1 MGTLRLG
8 LSSLACVAVS
18 AGVLFASA
26 PAHALEASFRW
37 CSGSPEFKL
46 QGVPKGTA
54 KLTFRMLDLNAPGFR
69 HGGGEV
75 AYTGKNVVPCGAL
88 RGNNYRGPS
97 PPSGAHTYRWTITAI
112 DASGK
117 VLAETK
123 VERQFPEK

>member
-1 MGTLRLG
+1 MGCFRLG
-8 LSSLACVAVS
+8 VSPLACVVVS
-18 AGVLFASA
+18 VGVLLSAA
-26 PAHALEASFRW
+26 PAHALDATVRW

-88 RGNNYRGPS
+88 RGNSYRGPS
-97 PPSGAHTYRWTITAI
+97 PPSGQHTYRWTIAAV

-123 VERQFPEK
+123 VERLFPEK